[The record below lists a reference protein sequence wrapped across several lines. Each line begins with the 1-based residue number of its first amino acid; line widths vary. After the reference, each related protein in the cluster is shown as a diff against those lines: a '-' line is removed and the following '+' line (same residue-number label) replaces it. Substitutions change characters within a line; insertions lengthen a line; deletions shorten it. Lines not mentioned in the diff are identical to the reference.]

1 MLVPRIALGA
11 VALTLACTPATYA
24 DKSAVESAQK
34 GWCDS
39 LAKLNGA
46 PGTWEHLAAC
56 KAAYPTSSAPYLRAM
71 TKCFAQ
77 RKEAGGAKGPDTG
90 HIVAECNDEVSIKMS
105 VDDAAFGEAI
115 DGRCERALRCE
126 KVSIPECIAA
136 VKKLESSQR
145 ALLYGQYNGSA
156 LHSVADC
163 MKGSACGADEDG
175 ARAACYKPVEGKLLW
190 FPN

>member
-11 VALTLACTPATYA
+11 VALTLACTPAAYA
-24 DKSAVESAQK
+24 DRSAVESAQK

-77 RKEAGGAKGPDTG
+77 RKEAGGAKSADAG
-90 HIVAECNDEVSIKMS
+90 HIVAECNDEVSIKMN

-115 DGRCERALRCE
+115 DGRCERAQRCE
-126 KVSIPECIAA
+126 KVPIPECVAA
-136 VKKLESSQR
+136 VKKLDSSQR
-145 ALLYGQYNGSA
+145 ALLYGQYNTTA

-163 MKGSACGADEDG
+163 MKSSACGADED
-175 ARAACYKPVEGKLLW
+175 ASRAACYKPVEGKLLW